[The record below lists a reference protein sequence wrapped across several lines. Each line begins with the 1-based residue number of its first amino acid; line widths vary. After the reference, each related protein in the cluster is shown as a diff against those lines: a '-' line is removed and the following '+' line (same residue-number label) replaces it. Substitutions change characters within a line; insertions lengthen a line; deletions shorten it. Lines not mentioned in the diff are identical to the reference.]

1 MEALAIL
8 ALVAAAVA
16 AAAAATTGTNAA
28 FRQRYAAVDMS
39 PAVEGA
45 GLVPRFFIDAPRLAV
60 RDGENEEKERYNLS
74 PKSIKL
80 NGNPPTGV
88 DIGHPET
95 CCGNTNYCYVK
106 PDNTPWCC
114 PLGSNCDSNCAA
126 TAYQCPT
133 TITVT
138 VTVSQTRSASSS
150 AALLTTSIT
159 TSSAC
164 CGRTCPSPSAFRCES
179 QFGGGCCSYGQ
190 TCVSNRGCVS
200 TLSAPT
206 SSATGGLKPA
216 DPRCTATTQH
226 ACDDGRD
233 GCCDNLM
240 HCTIVGG
247 TAGCAAGNPTATG
260 DVGYTTVPDGG
271 AGGGGLSAGAKAG
284 IGVGVAVVGCALAG
298 VLAWFCFSR
307 RRRGRGTVTGTAT
320 MSERSG
326 GGGRSRVA
334 GGGGGAGVS
343 GVGSERP
350 SRGVRALSD
359 VTSGSRP
366 NGPSRGA
373 TQDYFGPDA
382 VAGPYTETE
391 ETGMSA
397 VDGSGAGAGAGAG
410 TGMAGT
416 PGRGRGVPLQA
427 HSPNDVVAPVE
438 IGDSGG
444 KRGYGYGYGHSV
456 TSVPEGEHE
465 GPRELQTPVSEEET
479 TQGRY
484 ELYGS
489 EMASPV
495 SGAPPSSIVPT
506 PSMMTPRSIAS
517 VSMFDRSP
525 GPAPS
530 ERERE
535 R

>member
-1 MEALAIL
+1 MKLLAIL
-8 ALVAAAVA
+8 TLAAA
-16 AAAAATTGTNAA
+16 AAAAATGTKAA

-39 PAVEGA
+39 PAVGGA
-45 GLVPRFFIDAPRLAV
+45 GIVPRFFIDAPRLAV
-60 RDGENEEKERYNLS
+60 RDGG
-74 PKSIKL
+74 IC
-80 NGNPPTGV
+80 NPNFHSCV

-95 CCGNTNYCYVK
+95 CCANTNYCYVK
-106 PDNTPWCC
+106 PDNSPWCC
-114 PLGSNCDSNCAA
+114 PLGSLCDSNCPA

-138 VTVSQTRSASSS
+138 ATVSRTTSAAS
-150 AALLTTSIT
+150 ALLTTSLS

-190 TCVSNRGCVS
+190 TCVSGGRCISTVS
-200 TLSAPT
+200 ASVT

-216 DPRCTATTQH
+216 DPQCTATTQH
-226 ACDDGRD
+226 ACDDTAA

-240 HCTIVGG
+240 HCTVVSG

-260 DVGYTTVPDGG
+260 DVGYTTVPEGG
-271 AGGGGLSAGAKAG
+271 SGGGGLSAGAKAG
-284 IGVGVAVVGCALAG
+284 IGVGVALVGCALAG
-298 VLAWFCFSR
+298 ALAWFCFVR
-307 RRRGRGTVTGTAT
+307 RRRRGTVTGTAT

-326 GGGRSRVA
+326 GGGRSRGTGA
-334 GGGGGAGVS
+334 GRGGVS

-382 VAGPYTETE
+382 VAGPYTETD
-391 ETGMSA
+391 ETGLSPGS
-397 VDGSGAGAGAGAG
+397 GSGAGAGAGG
-410 TGMAGT
+410 GRAGT

-444 KRGYGYGYGHSV
+444 EKRGYGYGYGHGHGYGHSV
-456 TSVPEGEHE
+456 TSVPEEGREG
-465 GPRELQTPVSEEET
+465 GPREMQTPGSEEET

-495 SGAPPSSIVPT
+495 SVGAPPSSIVPT

-530 ERERE
+530 DRERE

>member
-1 MEALAIL
+1 MKLLAIL
-8 ALVAAAVA
+8 TLA
-16 AAAAATTGTNAA
+16 AAAAAAATGTNAA

-39 PAVEGA
+39 PAVGGA
-45 GLVPRFFIDAPRLAV
+45 GIVPRFFIDAPRLAV
-60 RDGENEEKERYNLS
+60 RDGG
-74 PKSIKL
+74 IC
-80 NGNPPTGV
+80 NPNFHSCV

-95 CCGNTNYCYVK
+95 CCANTNYCYVK
-106 PDNTPWCC
+106 PDNSPWCC
-114 PLGSNCDSNCAA
+114 PLGSLCDSNCPA

-138 VTVSQTRSASSS
+138 ATVSRTTSAAS
-150 AALLTTSIT
+150 ALLTTSLS

-190 TCVSNRGCVS
+190 TCVSGGRCISTVS
-200 TLSAPT
+200 ASVT

-216 DPRCTATTQH
+216 DPQCTATTQH
-226 ACDDGRD
+226 ACDDTAA

-240 HCTIVGG
+240 HCTVVSG

-260 DVGYTTVPDGG
+260 DVGYTTVPEGG
-271 AGGGGLSAGAKAG
+271 SGGGGLSAGAKAG

-298 VLAWFCFSR
+298 ALAWFCFVR
-307 RRRGRGTVTGTAT
+307 RRRRGTVTGTAT

-326 GGGRSRVA
+326 GGGRSRGTGA
-334 GGGGGAGVS
+334 GRGGVS

-382 VAGPYTETE
+382 VAGPYTETD
-391 ETGMSA
+391 ETGLSPGS
-397 VDGSGAGAGAGAG
+397 GSGAGAGAGG
-410 TGMAGT
+410 GRAGT

-444 KRGYGYGYGHSV
+444 EKRGYCYGYGHGHGYGHSV
-456 TSVPEGEHE
+456 TSVPEEGREG
-465 GPRELQTPVSEEET
+465 GPREMQTPGSEEET

-495 SGAPPSSIVPT
+495 SVGAPPSSVVPT

-530 ERERE
+530 DRERE

>member
-60 RDGENEEKERYNLS
+60 RDGG
-74 PKSIKL
+74 IC
-80 NGNPPTGV
+80 NPNFHSCV

-226 ACDDGRD
+226 A
-233 GCCDNLM
+233 
-240 HCTIVGG
+240 
-247 TAGCAAGNPTATG
+247 
-260 DVGYTTVPDGG
+260 
-271 AGGGGLSAGAKAG
+271 
-284 IGVGVAVVGCALAG
+284 
-298 VLAWFCFSR
+298 
-307 RRRGRGTVTGTAT
+307 
-320 MSERSG
+320 G

>member
-1 MEALAIL
+1 MKLLAIL
-8 ALVAAAVA
+8 TLA
-16 AAAAATTGTNAA
+16 AAAAATGTNAA

-39 PAVEGA
+39 PAVGGA
-45 GLVPRFFIDAPRLAV
+45 GIVPRFFIDAPRLAV
-60 RDGENEEKERYNLS
+60 RDG
-74 PKSIKL
+74 
-80 NGNPPTGV
+80 GV

-95 CCGNTNYCYVK
+95 CCANTNYCYVK
-106 PDNTPWCC
+106 PDSSPWCC
-114 PLGSNCDSNCAA
+114 PLGSLCDSNCPA

-138 VTVSQTRSASSS
+138 ATVSRTTSAAS
-150 AALLTTSIT
+150 ALLTTSLS

-190 TCVSNRGCVS
+190 TCVSGGRCISTVS
-200 TLSAPT
+200 ASVT

-216 DPRCTATTQH
+216 DPQCTATTQH
-226 ACDDGRD
+226 ACDDTAA

-240 HCTIVGG
+240 HCTVVSG

-260 DVGYTTVPDGG
+260 DVGYTTVPEGG
-271 AGGGGLSAGAKAG
+271 SGGGGLSAGAKAG

-298 VLAWFCFSR
+298 ALAWFCFVRR
-307 RRRGRGTVTGTAT
+307 RRRGTVTETAT

-326 GGGRSRVA
+326 GGGRSRGTGA
-334 GGGGGAGVS
+334 GRGGVS

-382 VAGPYTETE
+382 VAGPYTETD
-391 ETGMSA
+391 ETGLSPGS
-397 VDGSGAGAGAGAG
+397 GSGAGAGAGG
-410 TGMAGT
+410 GRAGT

-444 KRGYGYGYGHSV
+444 EKRGYGYGYGHGHGYGHSM
-456 TSVPEGEHE
+456 TSVPEE
-465 GPRELQTPVSEEET
+465 GREGDPREMQTPGSEEET

-495 SGAPPSSIVPT
+495 SVGAPPSSIVPT

-530 ERERE
+530 DRERE

>member
-1 MEALAIL
+1 MKVLAIL
-8 ALVAAAVA
+8 ALVATAAVA
-16 AAAAATTGTNAA
+16 ATGTNAA

-45 GLVPRFFIDAPRLAV
+45 CLVPRFFIDAPRLAV
-60 RDGENEEKERYNLS
+60 RDGG
-74 PKSIKL
+74 IC
-80 NGNPPTGV
+80 NPNFHSCV

-138 VTVSQTRSASSS
+138 ATVSQTRSASSAS
-150 AALLTTSIT
+150 AAALLTTSLS

-206 SSATGGLKPA
+206 SSSAATGGGLKPA
-216 DPRCTATTQH
+216 DPRCAATTQH

-240 HCTIVGG
+240 HCTVVGG

-271 AGGGGLSAGAKAG
+271 AGGGLSAGAKAG

-298 VLAWFCFSR
+298 VLAWFCFVR

-326 GGGRSRVA
+326 GRSRGA
-334 GGGGGAGVS
+334 GGGAGVF

-397 VDGSGAGAGAGAG
+397 AVDGSGAGAGAG
-410 TGMAGT
+410 TGMVGT

-456 TSVPEGEHE
+456 TSVPEEEHE
-465 GPRELQTPVSEEET
+465 GPRELQTPVSAEET

>member
-1 MEALAIL
+1 MKLLAIL
-8 ALVAAAVA
+8 TLA
-16 AAAAATTGTNAA
+16 AAASAATGTKAA

-39 PAVEGA
+39 PAVGGA
-45 GLVPRFFIDAPRLAV
+45 GIVPRFFIDAPRLAV
-60 RDGENEEKERYNLS
+60 RDG
-74 PKSIKL
+74 
-80 NGNPPTGV
+80 GV

-95 CCGNTNYCYVK
+95 CCANTNYCYVK
-106 PDNTPWCC
+106 PDNSPWCC
-114 PLGSNCDSNCAA
+114 PLGSLCDSNCPA

-138 VTVSQTRSASSS
+138 ATVSRTTSAAS
-150 AALLTTSIT
+150 ALLTTSLS

-190 TCVSNRGCVS
+190 TCVSGGRCISTVS
-200 TLSAPT
+200 ASVT

-216 DPRCTATTQH
+216 DPQCTATTQH
-226 ACDDGRD
+226 ACDDTAA

-240 HCTIVGG
+240 HCTVVSG

-260 DVGYTTVPDGG
+260 DVGYTTVPEGG
-271 AGGGGLSAGAKAG
+271 SGGGGLSAGAKAG

-298 VLAWFCFSR
+298 ALAWFCFVRR
-307 RRRGRGTVTGTAT
+307 RRRGTVTETAT

-326 GGGRSRVA
+326 GGGRSRGTGA
-334 GGGGGAGVS
+334 GRGGVS

-350 SRGVRALSD
+350 IRGVRALSD

-382 VAGPYTETE
+382 VAGPYTETD
-391 ETGMSA
+391 ETGLSPGS
-397 VDGSGAGAGAGAG
+397 GSGAGAGAGG
-410 TGMAGT
+410 GRAGT

-444 KRGYGYGYGHSV
+444 EKRGYGYGYGHGHGYGHSV
-456 TSVPEGEHE
+456 TSVPEE
-465 GPRELQTPVSEEET
+465 GREGDPREMQTPGSEEET

-495 SGAPPSSIVPT
+495 SVGAPPSSIVPT

-530 ERERE
+530 DRERE